1 MIPNIR
7 QTNILI
13 FFGCVGLIL
22 TALVMQYFFEMN
34 PCPLCITQR
43 VFIIIVGMLAL
54 IAAIHNSASLG
65 RRIYALLS
73 IISCVIGGSVSLRHI
88 WLQNLP
94 DDLVPACG
102 PSLSYMFESFPI
114 SQAINLLM
122 QGDGNCADVVFSFLG
137 LSIPG
142 WTAVAYAYLIGICLW
157 QLLRRE
163 PT

>member
-22 TALVMQYFFEMN
+22 TALVMQYQFDMK
-34 PCPLCITQR
+34 PCALCVTQR
-43 VFIIIVGMLAL
+43 VFIIVIGLLAL
-54 IAAIHNSASLG
+54 IAAIHNPDTFG
-65 RRIYALLS
+65 RRIYSLLS
-73 IISCVIGGSVSLRHI
+73 IISAAVGGSVSLRHI

-94 DDLVPACG
+94 EDLVPACG

-114 SQAINLLM
+114 SQAINLLL
-122 QGDGNCADVVFSFLG
+122 QGDGNCADVIFSFLG

-142 WTAVAYAYLIGICLW
+142 WTAVAYAGLIGFSLW

-163 PT
+163 QS